1 MKIIKFLQYKLK
13 KPNLNHFYNF
23 NESVKIKKIEY
34 PNIKLIINSCNGKYD
49 LWDISLLSLLFI
61 LFRESFIKSDDSL

>member
-13 KPNLNHFYNF
+13 KPNLSHFYNF
-23 NESVKIKKIEY
+23 HESVKIKNIEH
-34 PNIKLIINSCNGKYD
+34 PNIKLIINSSNGKYD

-61 LFRESFIKSDDSL
+61 LFRESFIKSDESL